1 MSNPINSVRVTPP
14 LLKRGDKVAVVAPA
28 KKLSIEEL
36 NAAVSVLKAWG
47 LQIAPGANVIT
58 NDHSYLSATDQ
69 KRLRDLQEAIDNPDI
84 RAIFCARGGYGCTR
98 IIDEL
103 DFTSLRESPKWLVGF
118 SDITALLTAASNNGV
133 MCVHGTMPV
142 QFGKENW
149 RPSTEQL
156 RNVLFNGM
164 SELSAAPSAW
174 NRLGVGSGVLVGG
187 NLSILADSIG
197 TISEV
202 ITKGCILL
210 LEEIDEDLYR
220 LDRMLTHLKRT
231 GKFDALSGLAI
242 GHISDLRD
250 TSNFQQR
257 FEEIVQDKVRKH
269 SYPVGWGLPFGHE
282 NPNFAWVVGQ
292 HATLRVD
299 ENGTLLSPAPTV
311 V

>member
-1 MSNPINSVRVTPP
+1 MSNPNNSIRITPP
-14 LLKRGDKVAVVAPA
+14 LLKSGDKVAVVAPA
-28 KKLSIEEL
+28 KKLGTEEL
-36 NAAVSVLKAWG
+36 DAAVSVLRSWG
-47 LQIAPGANVIT
+47 LQVALGPNINS
-58 NDHSYLSATDQ
+58 NDHSYLSAADQ
-69 KRLRDLQEAIDNPDI
+69 KRLNDLQEAIDDPAI

-118 SDITALLTAASNNGV
+118 SDITALLTAACNSGV
-133 MCVHGTMPV
+133 MCIHGTMPV

-149 RPSTEQL
+149 KPSTEQL
-156 RNVLFNGM
+156 RNVLFKGM
-164 SELSAAPSAW
+164 SELSAAPNAW
-174 NRLGVGSGVLVGG
+174 NRYGVGSGALVGG

-197 TISEV
+197 TISEA

-220 LDRMLTHLKRT
+220 LDRMLTHLNRT
-231 GKFDALSGLAI
+231 GKFDALAGLAI
-242 GHISDLRD
+242 GHMSDLRD

-257 FEEIVQDKVRKH
+257 FEEMLLDKLQKH

-292 HATLRVD
+292 NATLRVD
-299 ENGTLLSPAPTV
+299 ENGTSLSPAGTGV
-311 V
+311 